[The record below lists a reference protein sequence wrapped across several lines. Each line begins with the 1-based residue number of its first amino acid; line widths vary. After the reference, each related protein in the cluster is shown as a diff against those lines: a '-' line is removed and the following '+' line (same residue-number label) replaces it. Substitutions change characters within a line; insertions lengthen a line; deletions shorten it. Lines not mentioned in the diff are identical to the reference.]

1 MPKLAECLTNLEVKK
16 AKPKDKAYTMAAG
29 CGLHLLVKTD
39 GSKHWQFRFRFDG
52 KQSTIE
58 FGCYPEVSL
67 THAKQLATGS
77 LELLANVIKSS
88 KNKKPSKIP
97 TQGLLVDSFELVAI

>member
-1 MPKLAECLTNLEVKK
+1 MPKLAECLKNLEVKK
-16 AKPKDKAYTMAAG
+16 AKPKDKAYKMAAG

-58 FGCYPEVSL
+58 FGCYPEISL
-67 THAKQLATGS
+67 THAKLLANGS
-77 LELLANVIKSS
+77 LELLANVTNSC
-88 KNKKPSKIP
+88 KNKKAFKIS
-97 TQGLLVDSFELVAI
+97 TKGVLVNNFEVVAI